1 MSEVAMRFGPA
12 SSARSSPTRES
23 QPALPCVE
31 IASVEVHTDPRGAG
45 AAWRELDAVAAAS
58 PYQSPQWL
66 LPWIDTIGAAS
77 GVMPLIVVA
86 QAQDGSPLAL
96 LPFGLVRRSWF
107 TVAVF
112 LGARDSNF
120 NMGLF
125 RPGLCCMASSDFTA
139 SAGSS

>member
-86 QAQDGSPLAL
+86 PAPDRAPRGRIAVAGPASP
-96 LPFGLVRRSWF
+96 RRSGPPR
-107 TVAVF
+107 V
-112 LGARDSNF
+112 R
-120 NMGLF
+120 
-125 RPGLCCMASSDFTA
+125 
-139 SAGSS
+139 AGWMRLS